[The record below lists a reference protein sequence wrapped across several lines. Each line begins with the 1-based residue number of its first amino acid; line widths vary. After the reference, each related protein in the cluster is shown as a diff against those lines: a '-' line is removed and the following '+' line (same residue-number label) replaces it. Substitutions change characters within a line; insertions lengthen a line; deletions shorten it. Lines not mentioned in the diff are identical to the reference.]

1 MTIETAIKIVVITY
15 IVIIIFLLLAL
26 VYKIREYRS
35 QKYKK
40 EMSQM
45 DIEKTEN
52 NIEKTENDIAEQNN
66 IIEKTENDIAEQNN
80 IIDMK
85 GFLEIENKC
94 RRLVEIK
101 EISVTLEDDSTS
113 TIYLLQI
120 AGINIRFF
128 IDPNEAAKE
137 SRFMQ
142 KVVKQVIEKGS
153 AAKVEVKELIS
164 KDSIYYLLQIADKNI
179 KIYTGKEEAGR
190 VASYMTTVVDAILQ
204 KS

>member
-1 MTIETAIKIVVITY
+1 M
-15 IVIIIFLLLAL
+15 
-26 VYKIREYRS
+26 
-35 QKYKK
+35 
-40 EMSQM
+40 EMNQM
-45 DIEKTEN
+45 DTEKVEKNIENSIKKVEEN
-52 NIEKTENDIAEQNN
+52 NIEE
-66 IIEKTENDIAEQNN
+66 
-80 IIDMK
+80 MK

-101 EISVTLEDDSTS
+101 EISVTLDDDSTS

-142 KVVKQVIEKGS
+142 KVVKCVIEKGS
-153 AAKVEVKELIS
+153 AATVEVKELVS
-164 KDSIYYLLQIADKNI
+164 EDSTYYLLRIADKNI
-179 KIYTGKEEAGR
+179 KIYTAIGEAQR
-190 VASYMTTVVDAILQ
+190 IASYMTTVVDAILK